1 MYWIFSRGVLKYS
14 VIQRFREARVTPV
27 SDENVN
33 VGTRSHLEEVAES
46 VKGFW
51 QWWTDELAGLMPAA
65 LRSRFKE
72 QSKALLI
79 EIDNGICR
87 LSTKTAQGPELLSEF
102 NLDADLD
109 DNEVEQRKTLARM
122 ADQAILL
129 LPDHYILR
137 KIISLPEATAS
148 KLEDVLKFEM
158 DRNTPFNADEV
169 YFSYRV
175 LSRDPAQHKIQ
186 VELTIVT
193 RAVLDELLNRLSAQG
208 INIGSVIPASH
219 NLSDIDNPAMNL
231 LPRQGDADHR
241 IRARRK
247 QQQKFWFLL
256 VLIVLVALG
265 GLYQRY
271 QRVEQL
277 TREIEQPRA
286 LAMQAKELRTELEQ
300 LQQSRQFLFNR
311 KTEAPSALILLN
323 ELTRILPDNTWLTR
337 LSVKD
342 EAVTFQGES
351 TNASALIGLIEESV
365 MFRDVRFS
373 SSVTIDPRSQK
384 ERFSIASKLQ
394 IQSQEQSQGGAE

>member
-1 MYWIFSRGVLKYS
+1 M
-14 VIQRFREARVTPV
+14 

-33 VGTRSHLEEVAES
+33 VGTRSYLEEVAES

-51 QWWTDELAGLMPAA
+51 QWWTEELAGLMPAV
-65 LRSRFKE
+65 LRSQFKV

-87 LSTKTAQGPELLSEF
+87 LKTKTPHGLELLSEF
-102 NLDADLD
+102 NLDSDLD
-109 DNEVEQRKTLARM
+109 DNEVEQRKTLAGM
-122 ADQAILL
+122 ADQAVLL

-137 KIISLPEATAS
+137 KTISLPEATAS

-158 DRNTPFNADEV
+158 DRNTPFKADEV
-169 YFSYRV
+169 YFSHKV
-175 LSRDPAQHKIQ
+175 LNRDAAQHKIQ

-193 RAVLDELLNRLSAQG
+193 RAVLDELLNRLAAQG
-208 INIGSVIPASH
+208 INIGCVVPAS
-219 NLSDIDNPAMNL
+219 NKLADIDNPALNL

-247 QQQKFWFLL
+247 QQQKFWLLL

-271 QRVEQL
+271 QRVESL
-277 TREIEQPRA
+277 TRDIEEPRA
-286 LAMQAKELRTELEQ
+286 LAMQAKKLRTELEQ
-300 LQQSRQFLFNR
+300 LQESRRFLFNR
-311 KTEAPSALILLN
+311 KIAAPSALILLN
-323 ELTRILPDNTWLTR
+323 ELTGTLPDNTWLTR

-351 TNASALIGLIEESV
+351 TNASALIGLVEESG

-373 SSVTIDPRSQK
+373 SPVTINPRSQK
-384 ERFSIASKLQ
+384 EHFAITAT
-394 IQSQEQSQGGAE
+394 IQAELQGGAQ